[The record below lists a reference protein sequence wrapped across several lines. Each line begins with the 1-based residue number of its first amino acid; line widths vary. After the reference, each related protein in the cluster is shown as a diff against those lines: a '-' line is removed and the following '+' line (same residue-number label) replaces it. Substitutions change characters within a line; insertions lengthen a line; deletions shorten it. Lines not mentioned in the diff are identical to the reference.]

1 MSKATAFNAR
11 WWDGDTLS
19 GKMKVSFAYE
29 STDYPDSIVLR
40 NSDNLAVAIDKE
52 SLLEITRMVYP
63 HFIVLPDNV
72 TVNPDNIIT
81 TSRKVPYITE
91 MPEIPEQAPE
101 QHIVQPLYKVEG
113 LIPAA
118 QTHNAQSGAQKKR
131 RQFSVDRSAPN
142 AARPWTTKDVEFAI
156 SQYKALGHYINELG
170 GKEMWYEVTAKALG
184 RSRKAIRALHYRL
197 LKEGRL

>member
-1 MSKATAFNAR
+1 MSKATAFNAK
-11 WWDGDTLS
+11 WWDGSKVDPS
-19 GKMKVSFAYE
+19 GKMRVSFAYE

-72 TVNPDNIIT
+72 NINPDDIIT
-81 TSRKVPYITE
+81 TSRKVPYVTE
-91 MPEIPEQAPE
+91 VVEPEIVQA
-101 QHIVQPLYKVEG
+101 LYKVEE
-113 LIPAA
+113 PVPV
-118 QTHNAQSGAQKKR
+118 QKKR
-131 RQFSVDRSAPN
+131 KPFKTDRSFAN
-142 AARPWTTKDVEFAI
+142 AGKPWTTKDVEFTI

-170 GKEMWYEVTAKALG
+170 GKEMWYEVTGKALG